1 MKPPNLPHRCVRAS
15 GARGAAAAFLLA
27 GMVVAVAAQ
36 DVAVSASTDRTEYS
50 PRDTLVVI
58 LSVDVPHGWC
68 LYGNPMG
75 PGVGKPLQITPDACS
90 SVDWLSLRKTAA
102 RRVDSGPEDWVWG
115 YRRDAQFFLTGVVRP
130 EAAGQLKGTVRLEG
144 LMCRGACQR
153 VDVRTEFYCQVSAGA
168 SSGRFA
174 AAPLLRLRYERAEP
188 MELGHRGGVSVEPHA
203 TVAVA
208 QPSAGPSAL
217 PSDTAA
223 LRPAQE
229 VAWDYAPLEQTMRLN
244 LFLALFLGFVAG
256 IILNVMPCVLPVL
269 GIKVLSL
276 AQGRATAKC
285 TPLTRSLAF
294 SAGIFAVFMLLASL
308 AAFANFSWGEQFREP
323 RMLSAIICV
332 VVVFA
337 LGLFDF
343 YAFSLPSSV
352 SALSASTHR
361 MSGLGGDF
369 VRGMFATVMATP
381 CSGPLLGVV
390 LTWTLSKS
398 VPVIYIVFAAI
409 GLGMASPYVLLS
421 SNRRFMRIIPRPGPW
436 MEDFKHIMAFVL
448 LGVAVYLLVGLQ
460 AAMIVCTVG
469 MCLFITAGLAVY
481 RRFSRLGAPPGHRA
495 ALAGAVAL
503 MVAGGAYASY
513 GIIYPTISPA
523 QAVQSAHPEVEWRA
537 FSREALEAAHAAGQ
551 NAVVDFTA
559 SWCMNCQYNKA
570 VVLNNPEI
578 VALFRQ
584 KRIAALKADL
594 TGPNASA
601 ESLLEHLGSRSIPFL
616 AVFRG
621 DDPYNPL
628 VMRDV
633 LSRVRL
639 ARVLRSLPEK

>member
-1 MKPPNLPHRCVRAS
+1 MKPPNLPCRCVRAT
-15 GARGAAAAFLLA
+15 GVRYAIVALLLA
-27 GMVVAVAAQ
+27 GGLATAVAQ
-36 DVAVSASTDRTEYS
+36 DVAVSAYTDRSEYA
-50 PRDTLVVI
+50 PLDTLVVI
-58 LSVDVPHGWC
+58 LSVEVPHGWC
-68 LYGNPMG
+68 LYGNPLG
-75 PGVGKPLQITPDACS
+75 PGTGKPLQITPDACS
-90 SVDWLSLRKTAA
+90 GVEWLFVHKTAA
-102 RRVDSGPEDWVWG
+102 RRIDAGPEDWVWG

-130 EAAGQLKGTVRLEG
+130 NAVGQLHGTVRLEG

-153 VDVRTEFYCQVSAGA
+153 VDVRTEFRCKVTGGA
-168 SSGRFA
+168 SSSRFA

-188 MELGHRGGVSVEPHA
+188 MELGHHGGLSTEPRA
-203 TVAVA
+203 TVAA
-208 QPSAGPSAL
+208 AKASAGPSAL

-229 VAWDYAPLEQTMRLN
+229 VAWDYVPVEQAMKLN
-244 LFLALFLGFVAG
+244 LFLALLLGFVAG
-256 IILNVMPCVLPVL
+256 IILNVMPCVLPIL

-276 AQGRATAKC
+276 AQGRAMGRH

-294 SAGIFAVFMLLASL
+294 SAGIFTVFMVLASL

-361 MSGLGGDF
+361 MSGLAGDF
-369 VRGMFATVMATP
+369 VRGMFATIMATP
-381 CSGPLLGVV
+381 CSGPVLGVV

-398 VPVIYIVFAAI
+398 IPVIYVVFAAI

-421 SNRRFMRIIPRPGPW
+421 YNRRFMRIIPRPGPW
-436 MEDFKHIMAFVL
+436 MDDFKHIMAFLL
-448 LGVAVYLLVGLQ
+448 LGVAAYLLVGLQ

-469 MCLFITAGLAVY
+469 MCLFITLGLAVY
-481 RRFSRLGAPPGHRA
+481 RRFSRPGAPPGHRA
-495 ALAGAVAL
+495 ALAGVVAI

-513 GIIYPTISPA
+513 GVIYPTISPP
-523 QAVQSAHPEVEWRA
+523 QAAQSAHPEVEWRA
-537 FSREALEAAHAAGQ
+537 FGREALEAAHAAGQ

-570 VVLNNPEI
+570 IVLSNPEI
-578 VALFRQ
+578 VALLRQ
-584 KRIAALKADL
+584 KQVVMLKADL
-594 TGPNASA
+594 TGPNAAA

-616 AVFRG
+616 AIFRG
-621 DDPYNPL
+621 DDPYNPI

-633 LSRVRL
+633 LSKASL
-639 ARVLRSLPEK
+639 ARVLRNLPER